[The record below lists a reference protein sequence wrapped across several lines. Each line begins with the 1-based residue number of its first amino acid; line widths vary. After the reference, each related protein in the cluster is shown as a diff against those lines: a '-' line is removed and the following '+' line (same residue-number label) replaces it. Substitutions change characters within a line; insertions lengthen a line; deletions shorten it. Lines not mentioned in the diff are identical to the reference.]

1 MFTFCDCS
9 LVTLPFLEISKSVYF
24 YHTKIWYDSWLN
36 LSTICRQPNNNK
48 KSFSLQSWGEVWR
61 VFAFW
66 DYCCLS
72 FIYLLDTSLLHERK
86 PKISQMFERSNW
98 ILQIEG
104 RVTPIFI
111 CRLFSHVGML
121 FSSWNLTLWC
131 RIVGET
137 FNLNLIWESHLL
149 LCVELWLV
157 W

>member
-1 MFTFCDCS
+1 MT
-9 LVTLPFLEISKSVYF
+9 VFLTISKNISKLVYF
-24 YHTKIWYDSWLN
+24 ITQKFSIIRGWILAQFADN
-36 LSTICRQPNNNK
+36 LTIIRK
-48 KSFSLQSWGEVWR
+48 VSLQSWGEVWR

-72 FIYLLDTSLLHERK
+72 FIYLLDTYLLHERK
-86 PKISQMFERSNW
+86 PKISKMFERSNW

-111 CRLFSHVGML
+111 CRLFSHVGVL

-149 LCVELWLV
+149 YV
-157 W
+157 